1 MRVRWS
7 EQARQDLRSISV
19 YIAKDN
25 PNAARR
31 WIARLRKRAK
41 EIVPFPYAGRRV
53 PEFGRDDIREV
64 FLGSYR
70 IVYQIDPEI
79 IEIVTVFEGHRLLQR
94 PESAPDDDKD

>member
-7 EQARQDLRSISV
+7 ERARHDLTSIAA
-19 YIAKDN
+19 YISKDN
-25 PNAARR
+25 ANAARR
-31 WIARLRKRAK
+31 WIARLRQRAK
-41 EIVPFPYAGRRV
+41 DILPFPYAGRRV

-70 IVYQIDPEI
+70 IVYQINPKI

-94 PESAPDDDKD
+94 PESALDEDED

>member
-7 EQARQDLRSISV
+7 EQARQDLRSIAA

-31 WIARLRKRAK
+31 WIARLRQRATK
-41 EIVPFPYAGRRV
+41 IVPFPYAGRRV
-53 PEFGRDDIREV
+53 PEFDRDDIREV

-70 IVYQIDPEI
+70 IVYRIDPDL
-79 IEIVTVFEGHRLLQR
+79 IEIVTVFEGHRLLHQ
-94 PESAPDDDKD
+94 PEPQPDED